1 MPPVSVY
8 NHCRN
13 HSALAVLACIDKVI
27 LRIALAVCAESRFFV
42 IIFACLYQ
50 LFDKTQTVVNT
61 CLTEHIVTIVG
72 AYIRCRRIKY
82 DFSVVIDTDFA
93 VGVKRGKILATA
105 KIDTTRDILRAL
117 VIGNKRFEQPFQML
131 RGISTRPTDRR
142 KVLICGD
149 LIAQLKEL
157 FISLRQT
164 VIVVSNIAVGACSF
178 NFVCDALFAYHFSC
192 GIEIPLVLVKQLGI
206 IDKTVASRIT
216 RHGIVFAVNLQ
227 AVFLLS
233 GHLAFDGRAFFVRI
247 IAHDITCDI
256 GKQFFCIVAVIRNG
270 FEEKHFVDFISAD
283 FRNRQVAL
291 PILRYDLY
299 TFFAFFEFAI
309 LVEFLVFGFG
319 LLKPLGA
326 EAPLSHVHIQ
336 LGFCF
341 VDFLPV
347 IGIDNR
353 SACSK

>member
-1 MPPVSVY
+1 
-8 NHCRN
+8 
-13 HSALAVLACIDKVI
+13 
-27 LRIALAVCAESRFFV
+27 
-42 IIFACLYQ
+42 
-50 LFDKTQTVVNT
+50 
-61 CLTEHIVTIVG
+61 
-72 AYIRCRRIKY
+72 
-82 DFSVVIDTDFA
+82 
-93 VGVKRGKILATA
+93 
-105 KIDTTRDILRAL
+105 
-117 VIGNKRFEQPFQML
+117 ML

-164 VIVVSNIAVGACSF
+164 VIVVSNIAVGSCSF
-178 NFVCDALFAYHFSC
+178 NFVCDALFANHFSC

-206 IDKTVASRIT
+206 IDKAVAS
-216 RHGIVFAVNLQ
+216 
-227 AVFLLS
+227 
-233 GHLAFDGRAFFVRI
+233 DGRACFVRI
-247 IAHDITCDI
+247 LAHDITCDI

-299 TFFAFFEFAI
+299 PFFAFFEFAV

-336 LGFCF
+336 LGFCV

-353 SACSK
+353 FACGK